1 MKTIKFFLLFVLTWL
16 GISAHAQ
23 KEVYTSFD
31 QSTGTLTYYCD
42 DRREERT
49 SAGETTEIYDPVND
63 PDAIRFNNYNDKV
76 LIARIDKSMRDT
88 MLTSTSRMFEGTSPR
103 LYKMTEIQ
111 GMENLKTANVKDMS
125 LMFNDCSSLVSLDL
139 NSFNTAKVTNM
150 SHMFSG
156 CSALKSLDLSM
167 FITANVKGMN
177 YMFENC
183 SSLTSLDLSSF
194 NTDKVMDMNHMFSG
208 CGSLRILNL
217 KNFNTA
223 NVLTMLYMFNNC
235 RFLRTILCPG
245 EWKISDPDNARC
257 IFAGCEFL
265 SGEQGTECYG
275 RYNIDIEYARLDG
288 LDGKPGYFSS
298 TPQPEEVVYTE
309 YNEKDHT
316 LTYYYDDLYSSR
328 TGVIERYL
336 PDFYNRFESYHSD
349 VEKAIIDESMQNA
362 RLTSTKNM
370 FYNKTNSLFFMT
382 KIQGL
387 KNLVTDDVTD
397 MSSMFCGCSSLES
410 LDLRSFNTINA
421 TDMSSMFMDC
431 SSLESLDL
439 RSFNTTNVTNM
450 SYMFCHCSSLE
461 SLDLRSFNTP
471 NVTDMSYMFSRC
483 FSLKSYE
490 ISSSFK
496 TDRVTTM
503 REMFSSC
510 ASLESFDFAL
520 CNVENVTDMSG
531 LFKSCEK
538 LSHGTFWSC
547 STAKVTNMKEMFMDC
562 YSIVSMNLY
571 TFNTSN
577 VTDMS
582 YMFAGCISLS
592 SYIDLSPFNTSNV
605 INMDRMFAN
614 CTSLK
619 GIDLSSFNTA
629 NVTDVSYM
637 FFNCSSLESLDLSN
651 FNTAKVKKME
661 GMFQYCEKLT
671 SILSATDWNRGSVS
685 KSTQDMF
692 LYCTKLKGGNGT
704 KYTED
709 ITDIKY
715 ARPDGLGGK
724 PGYFTTVTQAYTA
737 FDETTG
743 TLTYYYDDQRAAHDG
758 ITEPFTPDAESSP
771 QRFTGYADHVKKA
784 VIDPSFKNIA
794 LTSLANMLYG
804 GSALTCLS
812 ALETIEGLENIN
824 YSEVTDMNGMF
835 MGCSALKSL
844 DLTPLAAAGNVKLTE
859 NMFAGCA
866 SLESLDLRPLNT
878 TLLESAFRMFAN
890 CFSLKS
896 IDLRQFNTSNMT
908 DMSFMFADCSSL
920 ESLDLKLFYTEK
932 VKSMMSMFEGCSS
945 LKSVNL
951 LRFNTANVKYMDRMF
966 ERCSSL
972 KDLNLCSFDVGQVT
986 DMSRMFYGCT
996 ALTTV
1001 WCNSEWSKSETI
1013 EKSEEMFGKC
1023 SSLAGGKG
1031 TVCDGATDTGKT
1043 FAQPDGGE
1051 DNKGYFTSK
1060 KEIYTSFKSSN
1071 GTLTYYCGKKRMKRE
1086 KTELYD
1092 PTDET
1097 LRIRFKDYCGKVKEV
1112 VIDDSMR
1119 DTALVSTRNM
1129 FFGSSEYNEKGEWVQ
1144 YRLDNVKEIQGLD
1157 NLVTDKVRDM
1167 SCMFMYCSSLESL
1180 DLLPLNT
1187 EYVADM
1193 SYMFKGC
1200 AALTTI
1206 WCNSD
1211 WNNIKEVGDESEEM
1225 FEGCTS
1231 LVGENGTK
1239 CDGVNNIDKTYARPD
1254 KENAPGYF
1262 TTINEAY
1269 TVFDEAT
1276 ATLTYY
1282 YDDRCLNRKGT
1293 VEMYTP
1299 LKKETVL
1306 RFEGYAGKV
1315 KKAVIDQSFKNA
1327 KLKSLAYM
1335 FCGGSAKTFLTALES
1350 VEGLDNINCDS
1361 KVTDMKYMFMGCYSL
1376 QQLDATL
1383 ISTAGVK
1390 NMQGMFFDCPALT
1403 ELNVN
1408 GFDISSATNMTS
1420 MFANC
1425 TSLTTIWCKSDW
1437 NISSVDSHDM
1447 FYNCPSLKGG
1457 NGTTYN
1463 ENHIDNAYARTDK
1476 GGNEQGYFT
1485 RPSYPNGLFTVN
1497 DDEEQMMFSQGNL
1510 QFNAMQGTHQCADG
1524 TTQQGTWRFAINQWE
1539 NAGMDNENISDSYN
1553 GWIDLFG
1560 WGTSG
1565 WDNGAKEY
1573 QPWAASKDYND
1584 YLYSKDGLKGDY
1596 AYADWGV
1603 YNQIEDHQPGTWRT
1617 LSVAEWRYI
1626 LNNRTAALGRRG
1638 GAIVNGVNGY
1648 ILLPDDWEIPSGMT
1662 FNYGSGWNK
1671 NVYNRRDWNRM
1682 EMAGAIFL
1690 PAAGYREG
1698 TTMNGQNGFG
1708 YYFSNLPYGYASTNY
1723 FFFNNSDESL
1733 SNGTYSSYGLSVR
1746 LVRIPEDAPEYT
1758 LTVAVEGKGTVTGG
1772 GTFPKGTEVTLTATP
1787 DENYVFSKWSD
1798 GSTDNPHYI
1807 QLTEDM
1813 DITAIFIEK
1822 STGGSDDNFGTFS
1835 VGANKTV
1842 TFSPG
1847 NLQYQ
1852 ASTGTWR
1859 FAENEWDYVGNNN
1872 AKISSTYDGWIDL
1885 FGWGTGN
1892 APTLAT
1898 YLGDDYADF
1907 VDWGTNIIGA
1917 DAPDTWRTLTSDEWG
1932 YLINTRAD
1940 AEQKYGAAKVNDIG
1954 GLVILPDMWTLP
1966 SNCSFKAGMIPDGKY
1981 SWYDV
1986 VPENT
1991 YTAEQWKAMQ
2001 EAGAVFLPAAGYRGG
2016 TSVSYEVG
2024 RYWSS
2029 DPTADIYSQAYNLNF
2044 KAYDLEA
2051 EAENGRYFGG
2061 SVRLVK
2067 DFAQEQPEELEPLP
2081 GNETTVFD
2089 FSLIAPDGSEM
2100 LGVTLDAKDNYNKEE
2115 GRIEVASTNTAAE
2128 VDAKLGKAF
2137 SGTAT
2142 LKPFLPGTITFELP
2156 AGEGTI
2162 EIDCQTV
2169 PGYTLQVRIAE
2180 YGEAYI
2186 TSTIEQAL
2194 RGKATVNYSVTQNTY
2209 VVIYLDGAPAGS
2221 APARIAR
2228 TAAEENAGAYIWSI
2242 TVIPNKTP
2250 TGIDTTDIHQ
2260 SANAKFVKD
2269 GILYIRHNG
2278 RTYTVIGEEVK

>member
-1 MKTIKFFLLFVLTWL
+1 MKTIKFFLLLVLTWL
-16 GISAHAQ
+16 GISAYAQ

-31 QSTGTLTYYCD
+31 KSTGTLTYYCD
-42 DRREERT
+42 DQREART

-63 PDAIRFNNYNDKV
+63 PDKPRFEDYCKDVKKAI
-76 LIARIDKSMRDT
+76 IDVSMKDT
-88 MLTSTSRMFEGTSPR
+88 GLTSTQSMFYGKMHKTKEETDMGITTTINYHYLSAMKKIEG
-103 LYKMTEIQ
+103 L
-111 GMENLKTANVKDMS
+111 ENLNTANVTDMHN
-125 LMFNDCSSLVSLDL
+125 MFYGCSSL
-139 NSFNTAKVTNM
+139 K
-150 SHMFSG
+150 
-156 CSALKSLDLSM
+156 
-167 FITANVKGMN
+167 
-177 YMFENC
+177 
-183 SSLTSLDLSSF
+183 SLDLSSF
-194 NTDKVMDMNHMFSG
+194 NTDNVTDMHNMFDG
-208 CGSLRILNL
+208 CSSLISVDLS
-217 KNFNTA
+217 NFNTDKVTDMRSMFRDCRYLGT
-223 NVLTMLYMFNNC
+223 VLFT
-235 RFLRTILCPG
+235 G
-245 EWKISDPDNARC
+245 EWKTANPDFAKD
-257 IFAGCEFL
+257 IFEGCSFL
-265 SGEQGTECYG
+265 SGEQGTECDG
-275 RYNIDIEYARLDG
+275 KNNIGIEYARLDG
-288 LDGKPGYFSS
+288 LDGKRGYFSS
-298 TPQPEEVVYTE
+298 TIQSKIVYTI
-309 YNEKDHT
+309 YNAEDQT
-316 LTYYYDDLYSSR
+316 MTYYYDDLFYTREGVLQRYKHKEKSYSDKIR
-328 TGVIERYL
+328 VIR
-336 PDFYNRFESYHSD
+336 
-349 VEKAIIDESMQNA
+349 IDESMKNA
-362 RLTSTKNM
+362 RLNSTKNM
-370 FYNKTNSLFFMT
+370 FQGKNLKE
-382 KIQGL
+382 IQGWE
-387 KNLVTDDVTD
+387 NLITDEVTD
-397 MSSMFCGCSSLES
+397 MTSMFSGCASVESLDLSHLTTDNVENMFAMFFGCSSLKSIDLSNFHTGKVTKMKSMFWGCSSLES
-410 LDLRSFNTINA
+410 LDL
-421 TDMSSMFMDC
+421 
-431 SSLESLDL
+431 
-439 RSFNTTNVTNM
+439 
-450 SYMFCHCSSLE
+450 
-461 SLDLRSFNTP
+461 
-471 NVTDMSYMFSRC
+471 
-483 FSLKSYE
+483 
-490 ISSSFK
+490 
-496 TDRVTTM
+496 
-503 REMFSSC
+503 
-510 ASLESFDFAL
+510 
-520 CNVENVTDMSG
+520 
-531 LFKSCEK
+531 
-538 LSHGTFWSC
+538 
-547 STAKVTNMKEMFMDC
+547 
-562 YSIVSMNLY
+562 
-571 TFNTSN
+571 
-577 VTDMS
+577 
-582 YMFAGCISLS
+582 
-592 SYIDLSPFNTSNV
+592 
-605 INMDRMFAN
+605 
-614 CTSLK
+614 
-619 GIDLSSFNTA
+619 SSFNTA
-629 NVTDVSYM
+629 KVEDMVWM
-637 FFNCSSLESLDLSN
+637 FYGCSSLESLDLSSFYTPN
-651 FNTAKVKKME
+651 LSDMAWMFWNCTSLQSLDLSSFYTDNVTSMIGVFENCSSLENLDISTFNTYNVTNMS
-661 GMFQYCEKLT
+661 GMFKNCSSLKSLDLT
-671 SILSATDWNRGSVS
+671 SFNTDNVKDMGSMFSGCTELKTIYGNSNWNYSSALESSGSMFTDCKN
-685 KSTQDMF
+685 
-692 LYCTKLKGGNGT
+692 LKGGNGT
-704 KYTED
+704 KYKD
-709 ITDIKY
+709 NKTDVEY

-743 TLTYYYDDQRAAHDG
+743 TLTYYYDDQRADTDEH
-758 ITEPFTPDAESSP
+758 TEIYDPDNNPAP
-771 QRFTGYADHVKKA
+771 VRFTGYADKVKKA
-784 VIDPSFKNIA
+784 VIDESFKNIR
-794 LTSLANMLYG
+794 LTSLANMFYG
-804 GSALTCLS
+804 GNENNRLTELK
-812 ALETIEGLENIN
+812 EIEGLDFIN
-824 YSEVTDMNGMF
+824 CQDVTDLVEMF
-835 MGCSALKSL
+835 CGCS
-844 DLTPLAAAGNVKLTE
+844 
-859 NMFAGCA
+859 
-866 SLESLDLRPLNT
+866 
-878 TLLESAFRMFAN
+878 
-890 CFSLKS
+890 SLKS
-896 IDLRQFNTSNMT
+896 IDLSSLHTTDKVTSIYGMFTDCYNLESINLVYLNTDNVTNMAYLFKGCKSLKMPNYLDLQHFNTAKVT
-908 DMSFMFADCSSL
+908 DMRYMFADCSSL
-920 ESLDLKLFYTEK
+920 ETLDLRLLHTDQATD
-932 VKSMMSMFEGCSS
+932 MTSMFMGCSS
-945 LKSVNL
+945 LKSINL
-951 LRFNTANVKYMDRMF
+951 LSFNTANVTKMTNMF
-966 ERCSSL
+966 RDCYQL
-972 KDLNLCSFDVGQVT
+972 TTINLCSFNTTRVT
-986 DMSRMFYGCT
+986 DMSRMFSGCT
-996 ALTTV
+996 NLKNIYCNQDWNITVALQQSDNMFSGCTSLTGNKGTA
-1001 WCNSEWSKSETI
+1001 CNGTDNTDI
-1013 EKSEEMFGKC
+1013 TYACPDGR
-1023 SSLAGGKG
+1023 GGK
-1031 TVCDGATDTGKT
+1031 
-1043 FAQPDGGE
+1043 
-1051 DNKGYFTSK
+1051 NGYFTDYS
-1060 KEIYTSFKSSN
+1060 EIYTAYDN
-1071 GTLTYYCGKKRMKRE
+1071 ATATLTYYYDKKRLNTTAV
-1086 KTELYD
+1086 TELYD
-1092 PTDET
+1092 PTDLVT
-1097 LRIRFKDYCGKVKEV
+1097 VRFKGYCDKVQTV
-1112 VIDDSMR
+1112 QIDESMM
-1119 DTALVSTRNM
+1119 DTELTSMQNM
-1129 FFGSSEYNEKGEWVQ
+1129 FFGGGEYDEKSNYVRYPLTNAKKIDGLE
-1144 YRLDNVKEIQGLD
+1144 YLYTDNV
-1157 NLVTDKVRDM
+1157 TDM
-1167 SCMFMYCSSLESL
+1167 SGMFYGCASVESL
-1180 DLLPLNT
+1180 DLASFDTDNVT
-1187 EYVADM
+1187 DM
-1193 SYMFKGC
+1193 SGMFSGC
-1200 AALTTI
+1200 TALTTI
-1206 WCNSD
+1206 RC
-1211 WNNIKEVGDESEEM
+1211 KFYLDESEKLEQSEKM

-1254 KENAPGYF
+1254 KVNAPGYF

-1282 YDDRCLNRKGT
+1282 YDNQCLNRKGT

-1335 FCGGSAKTFLTALES
+1335 FCGGSAKTSLTALES
-1350 VEGLDNINCDS
+1350 VEGLENINYDS
-1361 KVTDMKYMFMGCYSL
+1361 EVTDMKYMFMGCYSL

-1390 NMQGMFFDCPALT
+1390 NMQGMFFDCTALT

-1425 TSLTTIWCKSDW
+1425 TSLTTVWCKSDW
-1437 NISSVDSHDM
+1437 NISSIDSHDM

-1457 NGTTYN
+1457 NGTAYN

-1485 RPSYPNGLFTVN
+1485 RPSYPNGLFTVSE
-1497 DDEEQMMFSQGNL
+1497 DGAQMMFSQGNL

-1524 TTQQGTWRFAINQWE
+1524 TTRQGTWRFAINQWE
-1539 NAGMDNENISDSYN
+1539 SAGMDNENISDSYN

-1584 YLYSKDGLKGDY
+1584 YLYAKDGLTGDY

-1617 LSVAEWRYI
+1617 LSPKEWRYI
-1626 LNNRTAALGRRG
+1626 LYNRTAALGQRG

-1690 PAAGYREG
+1690 PAAGWREG
-1698 TTMNGQNGFG
+1698 TTMNGQNSMG
-1708 YYFSNLPYGYASTNY
+1708 YYYTNLQYGNSSKHY
-1723 FFFNNSDESL
+1723 FFFINSDESL
-1733 SNGTYSSYGLSVR
+1733 SNGNSSSYGISVR

-1758 LTVAVEGKGTVTGG
+1758 LTVAAEGKGTVTGG
-1772 GTFPKGTEVTLTATP
+1772 GTYPKGTEVTLTATP

-1898 YLGDDYADF
+1898 YLGNDYADF
-1907 VDWGTNIIGA
+1907 VDWGTNTIGA

-1940 AEQKYGAAKVNDIG
+1940 AGQKYGAAKVNDIG

-1966 SNCSFKAGMIPDGKY
+1966 SNCNFKAGMIPDGKY

-1991 YTAEQWKAMQ
+1991 YTADQWKAMQ

-2016 TSVSYEVG
+2016 TSVSYDVG

-2029 DPTADIYSQAYNLNF
+2029 DPTADIYSRAYNLDF

-2051 EAENGRYFGG
+2051 EADNGRYFGG

-2081 GNETTVFD
+2081 NNETTVFD
-2089 FSLIAPDGSEM
+2089 FSLIGPDGSKM

-2128 VDAKLGKAF
+2128 VDAKLDKAF

-2162 EIDCQTV
+2162 EIDCQTM
-2169 PGYTLQVRIAE
+2169 PGYTLNIRIAE
-2180 YGEAYI
+2180 YGTAYI

-2221 APARIAR
+2221 APAHIAR

-2242 TVIPNKTP
+2242 TVIPDKTP

-2269 GILYIRHNG
+2269 GILYIKHNG
-2278 RTYTVIGEEVK
+2278 RIYTVIGEEVK